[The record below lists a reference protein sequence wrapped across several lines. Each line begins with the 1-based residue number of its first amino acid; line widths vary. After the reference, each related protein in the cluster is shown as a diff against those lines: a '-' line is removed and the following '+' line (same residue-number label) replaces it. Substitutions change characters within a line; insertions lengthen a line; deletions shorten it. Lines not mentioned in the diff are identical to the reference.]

1 MLEFEPEVE
10 DSVGHFVSGEL
21 LEVQLV
27 SLDHVL
33 GAAAGPVQKGSEKE
47 TKMNYIV
54 LSHGRYLFTHQKESL
69 FNVQWWY
76 VTKLK
81 IQSKKIVLMA
91 ALILLGCLVLSL

>member
-1 MLEFEPEVE
+1 MQRLVYKELDSYLSAVLEFEPEVE

-47 TKMNYIV
+47 TKMK
-54 LSHGRYLFTHQKESL
+54 LSSRIKE
-69 FNVQWWY
+69 
-76 VTKLK
+76 
-81 IQSKKIVLMA
+81 
-91 ALILLGCLVLSL
+91 